1 MLILAAM
8 VAVFSARDAASALAE
23 KTTQNLAA
31 TIELPDLDNRTIT
44 PLKASSA
51 KAIVFLFVSTDCPVS
66 NRYAPE
72 VRRLHE
78 KFSPQGV
85 KFWLVY
91 PDKTESV
98 ETIRRHLTEY
108 RYPCEAL
115 RDPKHRLV
123 KAAQARVTPEAA
135 VFLAGP
141 KLVYHGRIDNWYVD
155 LGKAR
160 PAPTQRDLEDV
171 LQAVVSGKPVTYT
184 TAPAVGCY
192 ISE

>member
-1 MLILAAM
+1 MLVLAAM
-8 VAVFSARDAASALAE
+8 VTALTARDAASALTV
-23 KTTQNLAA
+23 KTSQDAAA
-31 TIELPDLDNRTIT
+31 TIELRDLDNRAIA

-51 KAIVFLFVSTDCPVS
+51 KAIVFFFVSTDCPVS

-78 KFSPQGV
+78 KFSPHGV
-85 KFWLVY
+85 QFWLVY
-91 PDKTESV
+91 PDQTESV

-141 KLVYHGRIDNWYVD
+141 RLVYHGRIDNWYVD
-155 LGKAR
+155 FGKAR
-160 PAPTQRDLEDV
+160 PAPTQHDLEDV
-171 LQAVVSGKPVTYT
+171 LQAVVSGKPVAYAS
-184 TAPAVGCY
+184 APAVGCY